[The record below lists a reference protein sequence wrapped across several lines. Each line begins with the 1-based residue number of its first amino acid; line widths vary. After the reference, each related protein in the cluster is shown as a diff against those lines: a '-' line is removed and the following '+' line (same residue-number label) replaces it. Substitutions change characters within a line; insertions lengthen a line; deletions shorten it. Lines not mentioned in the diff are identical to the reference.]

1 MLDPQLTSTQK
12 CLAYIVADCLNC
24 VTWDSWPAQQTL
36 SRMLGHKSI
45 KTVQRAARA
54 LAKRQVI
61 TLKRNK
67 SGKGGLR
74 YSPVFW
80 PEDMDKPVRNTGH
93 LKTETTDTSDQESLL
108 GIHIES
114 SSTEAATEQK
124 PAFNPKQ
131 RGAIEIKLGEM
142 LGPDGLQVLS
152 RLAAIDDAIVDRLC
166 RTYAAGTLGKREL
179 AAARLAAEQAGR
191 EIDF

>member
-1 MLDPQLTSTQK
+1 MTAESLSTRTSRGKARWLKRAMLDPQLTSTQK

-24 VTWDSWPAQQTL
+24 VTWDSWPAQETL

-54 LAKRQVI
+54 LARRQVI

-67 SGKGGLR
+67 AGKGGLR

-80 PEDMDKPVRNTGH
+80 PEDMDNPVPDTGH
-93 LKTETTDTSDQESLL
+93 LKAETPDTDDRESLL

-114 SSTEAATEQK
+114 SSTEVAVERATT
-124 PAFNPKQ
+124 
-131 RGAIEIKLGEM
+131 AIPFRRSI
-142 LGPDGLQVLS
+142 DSSSGL
-152 RLAAIDDAIVDRLC
+152 
-166 RTYAAGTLGKREL
+166 TW
-179 AAARLAAEQAGR
+179 
-191 EIDF
+191 